1 MAVVSGGECLLVEP
15 APLTLEAVLRRL
27 PPADIVLVE
36 GFKDSPW
43 PKIALYRRDAGQLRA
58 ADPAA
63 CAALVTDTPLVCA
76 CPVFPLDDPEP
87 LAAWLT
93 NRRHGKDD
101 PIVHHH

>member
-1 MAVVSGGECLLVEP
+1 MVEKNYVVIGE
-15 APLTLEAVLRRL
+15 
-27 PPADIVLVE
+27 
-36 GFKDSPW
+36 G
-43 PKIALYRRDAGQLRA
+43 IAGVTAAETIRA

-63 CAALVTDTPLVCA
+63 CAALVTDTPPVCA